1 MCKLYE
7 SSVCNTKK
15 SIKVQ
20 KQRSSSHNNK
30 NNNNADVFSVDF
42 TGSPPLNRGRTY
54 MMIICVRVA
63 VYVSVIVLIVKL
75 SSLVA
80 AFVTKTPF

>member
-1 MCKLYE
+1 MRVCMCKLYE
-7 SSVCNTKK
+7 SPVCNTKK

-20 KQRSSSHNNK
+20 KQRSSSH
-30 NNNNADVFSVDF
+30 NNNADVFSVDF

-54 MMIICVRVA
+54 MMIICERVP